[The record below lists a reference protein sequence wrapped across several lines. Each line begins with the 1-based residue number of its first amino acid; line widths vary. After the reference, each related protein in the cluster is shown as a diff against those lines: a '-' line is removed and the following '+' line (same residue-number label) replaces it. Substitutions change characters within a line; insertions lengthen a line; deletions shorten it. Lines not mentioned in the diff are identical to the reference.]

1 MEKKTTEKKTAVRK
15 TAEKKTPEKIPAA
28 KKTAE
33 KKTAEKK
40 TAEKKTVEKKAIINK
55 KNLHNITNIVNRY
68 KKLVL
73 LHSNDMHGD
82 FLAEDVD
89 DKLVGGVSMLS
100 GYINKVREEEP
111 NTLYCIAGDM
121 FRGSVIDSDYQGIST
136 IEIMNLLAP
145 DVVTLGNHET
155 DYGVAHLL
163 FIEKCANFPIINANM
178 HIKLNNARLFS
189 PYKIIE
195 MDGMKILFIGILTE
209 DVLNQTKTEGLVG
222 TFVDVA
228 EAAKEVGKICNAHNA
243 IDIDFTVLLTHIGFD
258 EDKKLAALLDPAYG
272 VDVIIGGHSH
282 TFLKKPAKVNDIL
295 IVQAGTGTDQIGRFD
310 ITVDTLHNCVA
321 DYRWRTVP
329 IDDKHCP
336 KDEALERIL
345 TKYKSTTD
353 EKYSRVVTRFA
364 RKLTHPSR
372 TQETELGGLFAEIMR
387 ESLHLD
393 IMLLGS
399 GSVRNPELGPIVL
412 LSDLV
417 ECFPYDDS
425 IHLLH
430 VSGAQLKKMISYMLR
445 DEVWEGKHC
454 EFFQFSD
461 GFRVTYD
468 RKTHGFEEFSLNGA
482 PVEDDTV
489 YNVGLQNFSFNNTQY
504 AFNCDL
510 DELCKYGP
518 TKVIATSCRD
528 ILDEY
533 LTEHQNLSRECDGRL
548 TILN

>member
-1 MEKKTTEKKTAVRK
+1 MEKNNTEKKIT
-15 TAEKKTPEKIPAA
+15 EKKSG
-28 KKTAE
+28 E

-40 TAEKKTVEKKAIINK
+40 TTEK
-55 KNLHNITNIVNRY
+55 KNLLNKKSLHSITNVINRY

-82 FLAEDVD
+82 FLAESVD

-136 IEIMNLLAP
+136 IELMNLLAP

-178 HIKLNNARLFS
+178 HIKINNARLFK

-195 MDGMKILFIGILTE
+195 VDGMKILFIGILTE
-209 DVLNQTKTEGLVG
+209 DVLNQTRTDGLVG
-222 TFVDVA
+222 TFVDIE
-228 EAAKEVGKICNAHNA
+228 EAAREIGKICNAHNA
-243 IDIDFTVLLTHIGFD
+243 IDIDFTVLLTHIGFE
-258 EDKKLAALLDPAYG
+258 EDKKLAAMLDPAYG

-282 TFLKKPAKVNDIL
+282 TFLKRPAKVNDIL

-321 DYRWRTVP
+321 NYRWHTVP
-329 IDDKHCP
+329 IDSKHCP
-336 KDEALERIL
+336 RDEVLENLL
-345 TKYKSTTD
+345 TKYKSSTD
-353 EKYSRVVTRFA
+353 EKYSRLVTRFS

-372 TQETELGGLFAEIMR
+372 TQETELGGLIAEIMR

-399 GSVRNPELGPIVL
+399 GSIRNPELGPIVL

-425 IHLLH
+425 IHLLK
-430 VSGAQLKKMISYMLR
+430 VYGSQLRKMIAYMLR
-445 DEVWEGKHC
+445 DEVWQGVHS

-468 RKTHGFEEFSLNGA
+468 RKTHEFPEFSFHGE
-482 PVEDDTV
+482 PVEDDRL
-489 YNVGLQNFSFNNTQY
+489 YMVGLQNFSFNNTAY
-504 AFNCDL
+504 AFNMSL
-510 DELCKYGP
+510 EEFEKNGA
-518 TKVIATSCRD
+518 TRVIATSCRD

-533 LTEHQNLSRECDGRL
+533 LSEHQNLNRECDGRL